1 MTSGVSS
8 TRNFSDKYSIP
19 FRAHR
24 RTAVDSV
31 DHKWYQLTR
40 LKLNF
45 ANFWKGKAAVVA
57 LGYISIESANIS
69 NIATRTLC
77 IAYAHP
83 IVARRTEA
91 TIITKET
98 GTLLDKNERSV
109 VLISRCL
116 VQIYRRTTL
125 EHAERTEGR
134 YPYYQPPGTEI
145 NLLLLSWFFQ
155 ILTKVPS
162 PVRDVPVATKV

>member
-1 MTSGVSS
+1 MISGVSS

-24 RTAVDSV
+24 RIAVDSV
-31 DHKWYQLTR
+31 DHKWCQLMR
-40 LKLNF
+40 LKLNCT
-45 ANFWKGKAAVVA
+45 NTWKGKAAVID
-57 LGYISIESANIS
+57 LGYISTESANIS
-69 NIATRTLC
+69 SIAIRTLC
-77 IAYAHP
+77 IAYAYP

-98 GTLLDKNERSV
+98 GTLLDKNEHSV

-125 EHAERTEGR
+125 EHADRTEGR
-134 YPYYQPPGTEI
+134 YPYYQLPGTAK
-145 NLLLLSWFFQ
+145 NLLSLEAM
-155 ILTKVPS
+155 I
-162 PVRDVPVATKV
+162 DVMTNNMK

>member
-1 MTSGVSS
+1 MI
-8 TRNFSDKYSIP
+8 D
-19 FRAHR
+19 
-24 RTAVDSV
+24 
-31 DHKWYQLTR
+31 
-40 LKLNF
+40 
-45 ANFWKGKAAVVA
+45 

-69 NIATRTLC
+69 NIVTRTLYV
-77 IAYAHP
+77 AYVHP
-83 IVARRTEA
+83 IAARRTEA
-91 TIITKET
+91 IIITKET
-98 GTLLDKNERSV
+98 GTLLDKSERSV

-134 YPYYQPPGTEI
+134 YPYYQPPGTEK

-162 PVRDVPVATKV
+162 PVHDVPVATKV